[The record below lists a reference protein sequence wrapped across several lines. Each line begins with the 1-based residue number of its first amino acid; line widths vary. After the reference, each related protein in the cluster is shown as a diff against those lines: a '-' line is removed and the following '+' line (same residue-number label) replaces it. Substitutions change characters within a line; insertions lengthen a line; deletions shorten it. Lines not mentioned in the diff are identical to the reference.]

1 MMKIPF
7 VEIPKTH
14 VRIPKSQI
22 HSGHHI
28 KVITSS
34 GKYKG
39 WLGVRMGWDGT
50 EGENKYGL
58 FLLHSVAAFMSRNTN
73 KYTMISKIFFNYFMV
88 NKQLLTIEPCG
99 RVGKSLVG
107 IPFFVAVIVF

>member
-1 MMKIPF
+1 MKIPF

-14 VRIPKSQI
+14 VRIPKSRI

-39 WLGVRMGWDGT
+39 CLGVSEVGWDGM
-50 EGENKYGL
+50 GRK
-58 FLLHSVAAFMSRNTN
+58 V
-73 KYTMISKIFFNYFMV
+73 KSKIWSVPTPF
-88 NKQLLTIEPCG
+88 CG
-99 RVGKSLVG
+99 SIYEQEYK
-107 IPFFVAVIVF
+107 